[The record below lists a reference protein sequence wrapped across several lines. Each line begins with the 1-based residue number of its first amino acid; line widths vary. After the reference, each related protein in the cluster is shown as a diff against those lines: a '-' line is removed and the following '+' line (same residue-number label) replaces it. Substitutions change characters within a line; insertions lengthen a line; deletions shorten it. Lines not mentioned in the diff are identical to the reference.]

1 MSNSEKSEN
10 NSKIIIKE
18 LDEDDKEFLK
28 TSKEEINN
36 YFDSINE
43 NKVLGWESKL
53 LESKLNIRNYNLVTY
68 ADILNEQFIEKKTAK
83 IIRGDIERTKVLER
97 VYMDSF
103 KDYLFQFIIY
113 YVNKNKILYKQGLNE
128 IAGPF
133 ILLKYKI
140 QISFTKIYTM
150 FTCFIDKY
158 LTNYFL
164 ENDFYS
170 LKSSLSLI
178 NLLLRYHAPDIFQV
192 FEYSLIYP
200 ELYATSWLLTLFANK
215 CTLNI
220 VYHLWDK
227 LILFDDCLFIHFFI
241 VAFLIK
247 NKNKFFEV
255 DCNIILS
262 VLSKLRIES
271 MDDVNDI
278 LDMAIDLRNSTP
290 DSFYLFAKNL
300 EIFNYGSTNLKKLF
314 EVYNPNNML
323 ALPIFPSEIFS
334 ITYSDLI
341 GCPDDRCQN
350 FIMKNKKSEKET
362 KCFFCRNKN
371 IKHDLFF
378 VIFDLRIF
386 DTNIIKNEDK
396 YISSSFSGF
405 IPKTITLT
413 KEDYTNIDFPK
424 NILKDYLNDKEK
436 THFILM
442 TSDTSDFDKYE
453 NEYYTRIKGDRR
465 GSKVGI
471 FYKIIK
477 ELNIEKAEKLKQ
489 KSKGKYNFLMEYNN
503 FKKLVEEMNLEG
515 FKNVSFVYGGYK
527 IIHSFAMKYNIE
539 LLEHQKKCSLCE
551 NGKKNNGNK
560 FLNFL
565 KK

>member
-53 LESKLNIRNYNLVTY
+53 LESKLNIRNFNLVTD

-97 VYMDSF
+97 IYMDSF

-262 VLSKLRIES
+262 VLSKLHIES
-271 MDDVNDI
+271 MDGVDDI

-314 EVYNPNNML
+314 EIYNPNNML

-341 GCPDDRCQN
+341 GCPDDQCQN
-350 FIMKNKKSEKET
+350 FIIKNKKSEKET

-371 IKHDLFF
+371 IKHDLFY

-386 DTNIIKNEDK
+386 DSNTIKNEDK

-489 KSKGKYNFLMEYNN
+489 KSKGKYNLLMEYNN

-527 IIHSFAMKYNIE
+527 NVHSFAMKYNIE
-539 LLEHQKKCSLCE
+539 LLEHQKKCALCE